1 MVVVEGLGI
10 PKGRFRKGDALCTL
24 CFPGHQK
31 EKERKSKK
39 KKKALFVE
47 LVRCFVWFYSYHN
60 ALFLTITCYRIS
72 ARIRIRR

>member
-31 EKERKSKK
+31 KSKK
-39 KKKALFVE
+39 KAFVVE
-47 LVRCFVWFYSYHN
+47 LVDVLFGFILIIMLCF
-60 ALFLTITCYRIS
+60 
-72 ARIRIRR
+72 

>member
-31 EKERKSKK
+31 EKEKSKK
-39 KKKALFVE
+39 KKAFVVE
-47 LVRCFVWFYSYHN
+47 LVDVLFGFILIIMLCF
-60 ALFLTITCYRIS
+60 
-72 ARIRIRR
+72 

>member
-31 EKERKSKK
+31 EKKEKA
-39 KKKALFVE
+39 KKKAFAVE
-47 LVRCFVWFYSYHN
+47 LVDVLFGFILIIMLCF
-60 ALFLTITCYRIS
+60 
-72 ARIRIRR
+72 

>member
-31 EKERKSKK
+31 KRKKKSKK
-39 KKKALFVE
+39 KAFAVE
-47 LVRCFVWFYSYHN
+47 LVDVLFGFILIIML
-60 ALFLTITCYRIS
+60 LFLTITCYRIS

>member
-10 PKGRFRKGDALCTL
+10 PKGRFSKRGCLVYICVFRATKKKR
-24 CFPGHQK
+24 K
-31 EKERKSKK
+31 EKKQ
-39 KKKALFVE
+39 KKKAFVVE

-60 ALFLTITCYRIS
+60 ALFLTIICYRIS

>member
-31 EKERKSKK
+31 KRKK
-39 KKKALFVE
+39 KKQKKGIC
-47 LVRCFVWFYSYHN
+47 R
-60 ALFLTITCYRIS
+60 
-72 ARIRIRR
+72 

>member
-31 EKERKSKK
+31 KRKKKSKK
-39 KKKALFVE
+39 KAFAVE

>member
-31 EKERKSKK
+31 RRKKKSKK
-39 KKKALFVE
+39 KAFAVE
-47 LVRCFVWFYSYHN
+47 LVDVLFGFILIIMLCF
-60 ALFLTITCYRIS
+60 
-72 ARIRIRR
+72 